1 MTDNNTTIFH
11 REAPEKYWDV
21 PELLS
26 EIPKYRKSPF
36 ADSFADG
43 LQALL
48 IRGYKRR
55 RGEKNINSSFPAPLS
70 TRTRGDFFAY
80 FGLPQKK
87 IPQGGF
93 PGIVLIHGGGGTAF
107 PRYIRSWI
115 RKGYAVIALDWYNQR
130 PILQSANKNK
140 VLKSVPLSGGKIQDH
155 VANVANMVLCH
166 SLLRSFPEI
175 NPQKTAFVGLSWGSW
190 YGAMLSAVDNRFQ
203 GGIEIYCGDVKLNE
217 DTFVNGRFN
226 HAAKIPLYWISGTTD
241 QNMTLSS
248 LNEAF
253 KECPSLFNKTIVNH
267 LPHWHGG
274 FVFEA
279 CFRMAAC
286 FTQKKTGLPKLGK
299 IEKKNNIVSAEILE
313 HGKGIKYAVLNYT
326 DSTENIY
333 HERKWQSVAA
343 EIKDNIISAEIPAE
357 AHHYYLSAYEKESKN
372 HDICGSTETIIVK
385 KN

>member
-1 MTDNNTTIFH
+1 MQKANLNG
-11 REAPEKYWDV
+11 R
-21 PELLS
+21 LG
-26 EIPKYRKSPF
+26 KYR
-36 ADSFADG
+36 
-43 LQALL
+43 
-48 IRGYKRR
+48 
-55 RGEKNINSSFPAPLS
+55 S
-70 TRTRGDFFAY
+70 TWRA
-80 FGLPQKK
+80 
-87 IPQGGF
+87 
-93 PGIVLIHGGGGTAF
+93 
-107 PRYIRSWI
+107 
-115 RKGYAVIALDWYNQR
+115 
-130 PILQSANKNK
+130 
-140 VLKSVPLSGGKIQDH
+140 
-155 VANVANMVLCH
+155 
-166 SLLRSFPEI
+166 
-175 NPQKTAFVGLSWGSW
+175 
-190 YGAMLSAVDNRFQ
+190 
-203 GGIEIYCGDVKLNE
+203 
-217 DTFVNGRFN
+217 
-226 HAAKIPLYWISGTTD
+226 GTTD

-253 KECPSLFNKTIVNH
+253 KECPSLFNKTVVNH

-357 AHHYYLSAYEKESKN
+357 AHHYYLSAYEKESKY